1 MGRGRFSANA
11 DVVVAAEALSA
22 YTAAVDTAAG
32 KVGLSGFTRLNG
44 AFYRQ
49 QRASAPLG
57 AWDPEQKWDLWLC
70 GMVLLS
76 AALQQWTLSDIC
88 SKKPSL
94 ESVYVESCQPADGS
108 TVGRAQP
115 GGRVLPA
122 VHCYR
127 QVCRRLTQG
136 PGAPSDFPPRRLRI
150 PARGRCVGRRPPGRL
165 CGGQFWRRRIR
176 TPTAHSRRR
185 RGEVHPALRGP
196 ACDFVDARERDSWPS
211 SGASLI

>member
-1 MGRGRFSANA
+1 MGRGRFAANA

-32 KVGLSGFTRLNG
+32 KVGLSGFTRLND

-76 AALQQWTLSDIC
+76 AALQQWTLGDIC

-94 ESVYVESCQPADGS
+94 EFVYEESVNPLTGRQSVELNPAGEFFQQFTAIIKPVVDLHKDS
-108 TVGRAQP
+108 TLRATSLLADYAP
-115 GGRVLPA
+115 LPA
-122 VHCYR
+122 ADASAVAL
-127 QVCRRLTQG
+127 QDVSAAVSFG
-136 PGAPSDFPPRRLRI
+136 GGAFV
-150 PARGRCVGRRPPGRL
+150 ARPP
-165 CGGQFWRRRIR
+165 
-176 TPTAHSRRR
+176 TPTADVEKCILLSEAQRVSWD
-185 RGEVHPALRGP
+185 EA
-196 ACDFVDARERDSWPS
+196 AERKLMPVFRDEP
-211 SGASLI
+211 I